1 MTRGDYSMWSIIP
14 TLAILIAQAQ
24 PGPPPQWC
32 FERDQDAQLCEGTEA
47 DCKKLL
53 DINTE
58 IARSPCKR
66 IERPA
71 PPSPQQQ
78 TEPEPKA

>member
-1 MTRGDYSMWSIIP
+1 V
-14 TLAILIAQAQ
+14 L
-24 PGPPPQWC
+24 
-32 FERDQDAQLCEGTEA
+32 ERDQDAQLCEATEA

-66 IERPA
+66 VERPA